1 MILYSFVVD
10 TWRRTKE
17 EDTIVVVIK
26 KKKKIAKIEDER
38 SFLSFVKYK
47 GKNNRGPLI
56 FILTL
61 Y

>member
-1 MILYSFVVD
+1 MEKNE
-10 TWRRTKE
+10 RRRYNNI
-17 EDTIVVVIK
+17 IV
-26 KKKKIAKIEDER
+26 KKKKIVAKIEDER